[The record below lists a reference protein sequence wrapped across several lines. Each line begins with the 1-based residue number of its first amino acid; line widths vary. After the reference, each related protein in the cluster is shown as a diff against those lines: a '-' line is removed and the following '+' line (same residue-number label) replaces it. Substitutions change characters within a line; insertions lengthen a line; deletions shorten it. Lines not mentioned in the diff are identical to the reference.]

1 MKAVNLS
8 PKEICKR
15 VESLK
20 NERANWEYHWQE
32 LADYIL
38 PNRNDIARTNWPGN
52 KRNVQLLDNTAMQ
65 ANELLAGA
73 LHGLLTNPNAEWF
86 ELTTGNPEID
96 QIDQVRKWMQ
106 KTTTQIHHVMN
117 NSNFQTEVH
126 QNYLDL
132 CCFGT
137 SCMSIEEDDEAIIRY
152 SAKHI
157 KEFLISENNKG
168 YIDEVYREFEW
179 NARQI
184 IAEFGEKAVNKEVM
198 DSHRKNDD
206 KKFKIIHCVYPRKIS
221 GPIPKSFR
229 FASKYILKE
238 FEHELQESG
247 FREFPFVV
255 PRWTKASGETYGRSP
270 GMNALPDAKTLN
282 VMTETVLKGAQKTV
296 DPPLQLP
303 DDGFIMPIVTK
314 PGGLN
319 YYRAGSNDRIQ
330 PVFNDAR
337 VDFGFQAMA
346 DRRQRIRESFY
357 VDQLQMGTEG
367 PQMTA
372 TEVLQRTEEKTRL
385 LGPMLGR
392 QQSEFLRP
400 LIDRTFEI
408 MLRKELIDPAPE
420 ALQGSV
426 VDVQYSSMI
435 AKSQRINVGQ
445 NIARTVQAVAPFI
458 QMDQTIMDNFNG
470 DQILRELAKI
480 YGFPQTALRDQDEV
494 EETRAARAQAQQ
506 EALKQQQQMQQAELV
521 QKAGPT
527 VTKLDEQQKAGA

>member
-1 MKAVNLS
+1 MKPVNLS

-15 VESLK
+15 IESLK
-20 NERANWEYHWQE
+20 SERSNWEYHWQE
-32 LADYIL
+32 LADYIM
-38 PNRNDIARTNWPGN
+38 PNRNDIARTVTQGQ

-96 QIDQVRKWMQ
+96 ALDLVRKWLQ
-106 KTTTQIHHVMN
+106 KTTTKIHHVMN

-132 CCFGT
+132 CCIGT
-137 SCMSIEEDDEAIIRY
+137 ACMSIEEDDEDVIRY

-157 KEFLISENNKG
+157 KEFFISENHKG
-168 YIDEVYREFEW
+168 KIDEVYREFEW

-184 IAEFGEKAVNKEVM
+184 IGEFGEKAVTEAVM
-198 DSHRKNDD
+198 KAYTKNED
-206 KKFKIIHCVYPRKIS
+206 KKFKIIHAVYPRKID
-221 GPIPKSFR
+221 GLAPKTFR

-238 FEHELQESG
+238 DEHELMESG
-247 FREFPFVV
+247 FREFPYVV

-282 VMTETVLKGAQKTV
+282 VMTETTLKGAQKTV

-319 YYRAGSNDRIQ
+319 YYRAGSNDRITA
-330 PVFNDAR
+330 VFNDAR
-337 VDFGFQAMA
+337 VDFGFQAMS

-357 VDQLQMGTEG
+357 VDQLQMGAEG

-400 LIDRTFEI
+400 LIDRTFEV
-408 MLRKELIDPAPE
+408 MLRKNLIEQPPD

-435 AKSQRINVGQ
+435 AKSQKVNVGQ
-445 NIARTVQAVAPFI
+445 NIARTVQAATPFI
-458 QMDQTIMDNFNG
+458 QMDQSIMDNFNG
-470 DQILRELAKI
+470 DQILRELAGI
-480 YGFPQTALRDQDEV
+480 YGFPQTGLNDQDKVQEI
-494 EETRAARAQAQQ
+494 RDARAKAQQ
-506 EALKQQQQMQQAELV
+506 EAVKAAQEQHQAEMI

-527 VTKLDEQQKAGA
+527 VSKMGEQEQGA